1 MSLLKKIY
9 RSLTFRC
16 FTALALGLG
25 IVTLIAVELASLAFD
40 GAMLPANETTA
51 VVLADTPF
59 PENEDMLRE
68 MAARMGHGR
77 PSDAAHLNT
86 IETAAGE

>member
-16 FTALALGLG
+16 FTALALGIG
-25 IVTLIAVELASLAFD
+25 IVTFIAVELATLAFD
-40 GAMLPANETTA
+40 GAMLPETEMAEA
-51 VVLADTPF
+51 VFLDTSF
-59 PENEDMLRE
+59 PENEDMLRD
-68 MAARMGHGR
+68 MARKMARSHNV
-77 PSDAAHLNT
+77 DAQLNR

>member
-16 FTALALGLG
+16 FTSLALGLG
-25 IVTLIAVELASLAFD
+25 IVTFIAVELANLAFD
-40 GAMLPANETTA
+40 GAMLPDTETAEA
-51 VVLADTPF
+51 VLLDTPF

-68 MAARMGHGR
+68 MAQSLERSHA
-77 PSDAAHLNT
+77 LNE
-86 IETAAGE
+86 IEAAAGE